1 MRSKDHHYMY
11 ETAVRQDTSV
21 YHPCMYV
28 CICSVTRVDFGE
40 HKSVCILIPSIF
52 LLTSIV
58 VDFVVY
64 LNDQSTIFQVQ
75 KPYDQVQPDP
85 DEYDP
90 DADPLANL
98 DPDTGLIF
106 VFATLVNTMVF
117 FMAWFYMYDT
127 AKMEWESLKEA
138 ASPEEARHQGDQGDG
153 GQGSSGKGVPL
164 EYEDDIPVYSSVGT
178 RDRDSL
184 KTIEECVSDREKL
197 LIMKRFFVGVS
208 VYVVASVL
216 VFFLPVFLPH
226 IWEAVILSL
235 YDLILLVFLG
245 SLLYVFRM
253 RQSNQFVLVQMD
265 ENDAFLNGTTTELGV
280 L

>member
-1 MRSKDHHYMY
+1 MIVLVSDETRATTIIYM
-11 ETAVRQDTSV
+11 
-21 YHPCMYV
+21 
-28 CICSVTRVDFGE
+28 CSVTRADFGE

-90 DADPLANL
+90 DTDPLANL

-138 ASPEEARHQGDQGDG
+138 ASPEAEAHRQGDG
-153 GQGSSGKGVPL
+153 HQGGPTMPHAT
-164 EYEDDIPVYSSVGT
+164 YEDDIPVYSSVGT

-208 VYVVASVL
+208 IYVVASVL

-253 RQSNQFVLVQMD
+253 RQSNQFVLVQTD
-265 ENDAFLNGTTTELGV
+265 ENDALVSGTTTELGV

>member
-1 MRSKDHHYMY
+1 M
-11 ETAVRQDTSV
+11 
-21 YHPCMYV
+21 
-28 CICSVTRVDFGE
+28 CSVTRADFGE

-64 LNDQSTIFQVQ
+64 LNDQSTIFQVE
-75 KPYDQVQPDP
+75 KPYDQVQQD
-85 DEYDP
+85 DYDP
-90 DADPLANL
+90 NEDPLANL

-127 AKMEWESLKEA
+127 AKMEWEALKETVA
-138 ASPEEARHQGDQGDG
+138 PEEQRGNNDE
-153 GQGSSGKGVPL
+153 QGSSSHNKPSMAT

-197 LIMKRFFVGVS
+197 QIMKRFFVGVS
-208 VYVVASVL
+208 IYVVASVL

-226 IWEAVILSL
+226 IWEAVLLSL
-235 YDLILLVFLG
+235 YDLILLIFLG

-253 RQSNQFVLVQMD
+253 RQSNQFVLVQTD
-265 ENDAFLNGTTTELGV
+265 DNDALVSGTTTELGV

>member
-1 MRSKDHHYMY
+1 MIVPVYD
-11 ETAVRQDTSV
+11 ETYATSIKL
-21 YHPCMYV
+21 CM
-28 CICSVTRVDFGE
+28 CSVTRADFGE

-138 ASPEEARHQGDQGDG
+138 ASPEEARHQGDGAAV
-153 GQGSSGKGVPL
+153 GQGGPTMPH

-208 VYVVASVL
+208 IYVVASVL

-253 RQSNQFVLVQMD
+253 RQSNQFVLVQTD
-265 ENDAFLNGTTTELGV
+265 ENDALVSGTTTELGV